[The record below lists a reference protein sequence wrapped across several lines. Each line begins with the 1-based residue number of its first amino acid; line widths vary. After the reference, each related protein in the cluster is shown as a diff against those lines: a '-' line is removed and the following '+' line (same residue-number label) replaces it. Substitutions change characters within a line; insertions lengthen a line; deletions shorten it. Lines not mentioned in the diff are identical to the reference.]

1 MKLLP
6 RFMAWFREK
15 NGKSRFEGEMDEE
28 LRFHL
33 ESIVEENIKAGMSP
47 EEARRTAQISF
58 GGIDQIKEGCRD
70 TRWTRW
76 LDQLSQ
82 DLHYAVRILSRNPI
96 PSLII
101 IILIA
106 EMIGSLCAAFA
117 VLDAV
122 LLRTLP
128 IPRPEQLVAINPT
141 ASISSSIYDAL
152 QRERQNISQIF
163 GMKGTVTYGNTGNVD
178 RSLYISLIKGDYFDA
193 MGTVPQ
199 MGRFIKADEQD
210 AVAVISDRLWRS
222 KYAGSPD
229 IIGRRIQLGLSDFTI
244 VGVAQPGFIL
254 VEEPYS
260 DWEVIVPCDAFARS
274 QGNELWSPLQV
285 IARLKDDKTAEEY
298 EAQLNSLWPA
308 ILDST
313 LPPQMTLDRW
323 REISGSRIQV
333 VPVPR
338 GINYVLILNQSIP
351 SAIHITFV
359 LSVLIFLSGC
369 LALILIAIARAI
381 RNRRQVAILT
391 AIGGGRWRIQ
401 RPFFLEALILSVLG
415 CTLGLMIAF
424 WWSRLGTS
432 FLPGDKGINWHVRID
447 GHVITLA
454 LLTALFITAVI
465 SLVTALFGF
474 RGSSTRIMHAIDPVS
489 RSNERIRTGL
499 LAVELAIS
507 VLLIH
512 YALFFAV
519 GYSRLIRV
527 PFGFNPENLHVYTLL
542 AKPPGKNIPEN
553 YFPRLMSQIEQ
564 IAEVESV
571 TVTTGRPPATW
582 PLEYKQPVRTD
593 DGREVQATVIPVSP
607 NYFRT
612 LNLPLLLGR
621 DFSWSDQNTAI
632 INEALFKKLYPDRDS
647 LKHTISYGESSIPLQ
662 IIGVSG
668 NMTYFGPRHGNS
680 STLFVSCADE
690 LETLHSG
697 TSIMIRSRRSLEKI
711 KQEVQALLDPLG
723 AYYISRSV
731 DQQTYLS
738 SSIQQERMLATISGI
753 FGAVILLLAGVE
765 LFAFCNY
772 LLAMRTKELA
782 IRASVGAGMA
792 HIAKALLK
800 EIIKALGIGLAIGF
814 ALIYIGE
821 RIFAHQVGLES
832 APGFAYQVFAI
843 AIVAGV
849 TISAVLVPALQ
860 ALRINPAQALR
871 VD

>member
-1 MKLLP
+1 
-6 RFMAWFREK
+6 
-15 NGKSRFEGEMDEE
+15 
-28 LRFHL
+28 
-33 ESIVEENIKAGMSP
+33 
-47 EEARRTAQISF
+47 
-58 GGIDQIKEGCRD
+58 
-70 TRWTRW
+70 
-76 LDQLSQ
+76 
-82 DLHYAVRILSRNPI
+82 
-96 PSLII
+96 
-101 IILIA
+101 
-106 EMIGSLCAAFA
+106 
-117 VLDAV
+117 
-122 LLRTLP
+122 
-128 IPRPEQLVAINPT
+128 
-141 ASISSSIYDAL
+141 
-152 QRERQNISQIF
+152 
-163 GMKGTVTYGNTGNVD
+163 
-178 RSLYISLIKGDYFDA
+178 
-193 MGTVPQ
+193 
-199 MGRFIKADEQD
+199 
-210 AVAVISDRLWRS
+210 
-222 KYAGSPD
+222 
-229 IIGRRIQLGLSDFTI
+229 
-244 VGVAQPGFIL
+244 
-254 VEEPYS
+254 
-260 DWEVIVPCDAFARS
+260 
-274 QGNELWSPLQV
+274 
-285 IARLKDDKTAEEY
+285 
-298 EAQLNSLWPA
+298 
-308 ILDST
+308 
-313 LPPQMTLDRW
+313 
-323 REISGSRIQV
+323 
-333 VPVPR
+333 
-338 GINYVLILNQSIP
+338 
-351 SAIHITFV
+351 
-359 LSVLIFLSGC
+359 
-369 LALILIAIARAI
+369 
-381 RNRRQVAILT
+381 
-391 AIGGGRWRIQ
+391 
-401 RPFFLEALILSVLG
+401 
-415 CTLGLMIAF
+415 
-424 WWSRLGTS
+424 
-432 FLPGDKGINWHVRID
+432 
-447 GHVITLA
+447 
-454 LLTALFITAVI
+454 
-465 SLVTALFGF
+465 
-474 RGSSTRIMHAIDPVS
+474 
-489 RSNERIRTGL
+489 
-499 LAVELAIS
+499 
-507 VLLIH
+507 
-512 YALFFAV
+512 
-519 GYSRLIRV
+519 
-527 PFGFNPENLHVYTLL
+527 
-542 AKPPGKNIPEN
+542 
-553 YFPRLMSQIEQ
+553 MSQIEQ